1 MSAYSLCETSYSNNA
16 LVLIENVPGNQ
27 TPKIV
32 SSDTRS
38 VSKMVVETLVH
49 KIALQSHSING
60 WFVMCEFS
68 LTTSIT
74 QAIWHLL
81 DSATMARGI
90 VCQQQIS
97 GFFSWGQTRYTM
109 WNQFGFASQQI
120 WLNGKRSFSD
130 TTIHTLCFICLF
142 VIVCFLL
149 S

>member
-1 MSAYSLCETSYSNNA
+1 
-16 LVLIENVPGNQ
+16 
-27 TPKIV
+27 
-32 SSDTRS
+32 
-38 VSKMVVETLVH
+38 MVVETLVH

-130 TTIHTLCFICLF
+130 TTYHSYTLFYLFICYVF
-142 VIVCFLL
+142 YFFFILL
-149 S
+149 SK